1 MGPNEEEF
9 QKLNSGFKVLT
20 DHWQTFVEAVG
31 LRIDPQQ
38 PNAAHPD
45 PPSTI
50 PVESRYVF
58 PLFGKRAFVR
68 FDHDLAD
75 GFISYGIVET
85 GEYTNQ
91 ERESTRI
98 VFAFDALGKLYSLEN
113 GARSAESDVG
123 LHLADDVRELHFRS
137 LLQLCERAPFSTPK
151 VECVA
156 RPPAL
161 SPTPRQNGER

>member
-9 QKLNSGFKVLT
+9 LRLNDGFKVLT
-20 DHWQTFVEAVG
+20 DHWQTFIEAVG
-31 LRIDPQQ
+31 LRVDPQQ

-68 FDHDLAD
+68 FDHDLTD

-85 GEYTNQ
+85 AEYLSQ

-98 VFAFDALGKLYSLEN
+98 VFVFDRSGKIYSLAD
-113 GARSAESDVG
+113 GKRSESSDIA
-123 LHLADDVRELHFRS
+123 LHLTDDVRELHFRS
-137 LLQLCERAPFSTPK
+137 LLQLCEGAPFSMPK
-151 VECVA
+151 VEGVA
-156 RPPAL
+156 ASQYAHASENRE
-161 SPTPRQNGER
+161 Q

>member
-9 QKLNSGFKVLT
+9 LKVNDNFKALT

-31 LRIDPQQ
+31 LRVDPQE

-68 FDHDLAD
+68 FDHNLTD
-75 GFISYGIVET
+75 GFISYGNVET
-85 GEYTNQ
+85 GEYLNQ
-91 ERESTRI
+91 ERDLTRL
-98 VFAFDALGKLYSLEN
+98 VFAFDWSGKIYSLTN
-113 GARSAESDVG
+113 GKRSDGCGIA
-123 LHLADDVRELHFRS
+123 LHLTDEVRELHFRS
-137 LLQLCERAPFSTPK
+137 LLQLCDGPPFSMPT
-151 VECVA
+151 VEGVA
-156 RPPAL
+156 A
-161 SPTPRQNGER
+161 S

>member
-1 MGPNEEEF
+1 MGPNEEKF
-9 QKLNSGFKVLT
+9 LKINTGFKVLT

-31 LRIDPQQ
+31 LRVDPQQ

-68 FDHDLAD
+68 FDHDLTD
-75 GFISYGIVET
+75 GYISYGMMESA
-85 GEYTNQ
+85 EYPNQ

-98 VFAFDALGKLYSLEN
+98 VFAFDWSGKIYSLAN
-113 GARSAESDVG
+113 GERSEGSDIA
-123 LHLADDVRELHFRS
+123 LHLTDDVRELHFRS
-137 LLQLCERAPFSTPK
+137 LLQLCDGEPFSMPK
-151 VECVA
+151 VEGVA
-156 RPPAL
+156 ASHSAL
-161 SPTPRQNGER
+161 PR

>member
-9 QKLNSGFKVLT
+9 LKINSGFKVLT

-31 LRIDPQQ
+31 LRVDPQQ

-68 FDHDLAD
+68 FDHDLID

-85 GEYTNQ
+85 TEYLQQ

-98 VFAFDALGKLYSLEN
+98 AFAFDGSGKIYGLEDGRRTEVPDTALDL
-113 GARSAESDVG
+113 V
-123 LHLADDVRELHFRS
+123 DDVRELHFRS
-137 LLQLCERAPFSTPK
+137 LLLLCDGAPFSTPR
-151 VECVA
+151 VECPVA
-156 RPPAL
+156 SQASR
-161 SPTPRQNGER
+161 SRQSCER

>member
-9 QKLNSGFKVLT
+9 LRKNDGFKALT
-20 DHWQTFVEAVG
+20 DHWQTFIETVG

-38 PNAAHPD
+38 PNAAHAD

-58 PLFGKRAFVR
+58 QLFGKRAFVR
-68 FDHDLAD
+68 FDHDLTD

-85 GEYTNQ
+85 AEYLNQ

-98 VFAFDALGKLYSLEN
+98 VFAFDSAGKIYSLAN
-113 GARSAESDVG
+113 GKRSGEAG
-123 LHLADDVRELHFRS
+123 IALHLTDDVRELHFRS
-137 LLQLCERAPFSTPK
+137 LLQLCDGAPFSTPK
-151 VECVA
+151 VEGVAAPQSASPREKCV
-156 RPPAL
+156 R
-161 SPTPRQNGER
+161 

>member
-31 LRIDPQQ
+31 LRVDPQQ

-68 FDHDLAD
+68 FDHDLTD

-91 ERESTRI
+91 EREAARI
-98 VFAFDALGKLYSLEN
+98 VFAFDGLGKLYSLEN
-113 GARSAESDVG
+113 GKRSTGSEVA

-137 LLQLCERAPFSTPK
+137 LLQLCDGVPFSTPK
-151 VECVA
+151 VECA
-156 RPPAL
+156 ANAISSPP
-161 SPTPRQNGER
+161 SPRQNCER